1 VVPVLKTPSSDI
13 SPIRSPKT
21 GIRRANWVATTAWA
35 PADGDQLQRIIDMIA
50 SDFFSG
56 GKRGLFQRIVNSL
69 LDEGDRYTVLADF
82 ETYVDCQWKASLP
95 RLSRRR
101 LELQVHFERGAHG
114 TIFQ

>member
-1 VVPVLKTPSSDI
+1 
-13 SPIRSPKT
+13 
-21 GIRRANWVATTAWA
+21 
-35 PADGDQLQRIIDMIA
+35 MIA

-56 GKRGLFQRIVNSL
+56 GKPGLFQPTVNSL

-82 ETYVDCQWKASLP
+82 EAYVDCQWKGFP

-101 LELQVHFERGAHG
+101 GLEPQVQFERGAHG